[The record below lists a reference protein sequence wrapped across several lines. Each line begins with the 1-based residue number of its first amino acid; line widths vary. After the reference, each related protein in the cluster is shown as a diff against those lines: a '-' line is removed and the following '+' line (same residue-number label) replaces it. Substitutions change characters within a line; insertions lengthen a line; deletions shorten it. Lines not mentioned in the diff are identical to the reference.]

1 MPNYTD
7 EVVVLRGRP
16 LGEADRILICFGRQH
31 GKISAVA
38 RGVRRTASKFGARV
52 EAGNVIDAQ
61 FYTRGHGPAGLDTL
75 TQAVTVHSF
84 AAKMVDDFGVYT
96 AAAAVLEAADRIL
109 EAEPAPL
116 QFAQLV
122 GSLRDLARREHP
134 AELIT
139 DAYLLRALALA
150 GWRPTFTDCAR
161 CGKPGPHARIS
172 LTAGGAVCDDDAP
185 SSGALMYADVDT
197 MRLLWA
203 LLAGNWRVAD
213 ASDEGTRAAAHRIVS
228 AYTAFHLE
236 RGLRSMA
243 VHDQDRA
250 QRNVP

>member
-7 EVVVLRGRP
+7 EVVILRGRP
-16 LGEADRILICFGRQH
+16 LGEADRILTCFGRQH

-84 AAKMVDDFGVYT
+84 AAKMVDDFDVYT
-96 AAAAVLEAADRIL
+96 MSGAILEAADRIL

-122 GSLRDLARREHP
+122 GSLRYLARRQHP
-134 AELIT
+134 AGLVL
-139 DAYLLRALALA
+139 DAYLLRSLALA

-161 CGKPGPHARIS
+161 CGKSGPHSRIS
-172 LTAGGAVCDDDAP
+172 LTAGGAVCDDDAR
-185 SSGALMYADVDT
+185 SSGAVMYADVDT

-203 LLAGNWRVAD
+203 LLAGNWGVAEATD
-213 ASDEGTRAAAHRIVS
+213 DGTRAAAHRIVS
-228 AYTAFHLE
+228 AYAQFHLE

-243 VHDQDRA
+243 VHDQDRSGPG
-250 QRNVP
+250 VP